1 MDELLATETLKLLNG
16 CSKMHM
22 LGLCTC
28 AMKKMLYLMPVIE
41 AKLALIPVRYHIF
54 PKFSSKTIDYKLTYD
69 Q

>member
-28 AMKKMLYLMPVIE
+28 AMKKDAISY
-41 AKLALIPVRYHIF
+41 AY
-54 PKFSSKTIDYKLTYD
+54 YKGKCFFIK
-69 Q
+69 QI